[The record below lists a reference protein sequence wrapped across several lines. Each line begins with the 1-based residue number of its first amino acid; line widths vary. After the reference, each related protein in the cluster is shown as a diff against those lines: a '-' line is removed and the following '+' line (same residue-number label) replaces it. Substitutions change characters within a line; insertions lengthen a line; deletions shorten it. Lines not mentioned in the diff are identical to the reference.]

1 LLESSTMRNCCNFL
15 VSLFVIHAIK
25 DSATKYLLVDIEPTG
40 RVETERFTTE
50 NLKKCMIC
58 EWIPG
63 MDRPNG
69 KCRDENDLGTKREC
83 PDEYYNTCFK
93 LIRPCRS
100 SSKPGCKEILRGC
113 KFDKIS
119 GSVCYPENEDE
130 EKVTC
135 FKLVKTVPD
144 ICSFA
149 SARVIIVMDLK
160 LIISNQST

>member
-1 LLESSTMRNCCNFL
+1 MRNCCNFL

-25 DSATKYLLVDIEPTG
+25 DSATKYLLVDIEATEK
-40 RVETERFTTE
+40 VETERFTTE

-58 EWIPG
+58 EWITG
-63 MDRPNG
+63 TNRPNG

-83 PDEYYNTCFK
+83 PYESYNTCFK
-93 LIRPCRS
+93 LVRPC

-130 EKVTC
+130 EKLC
-135 FKLVKTVPD
+135 LCSGDYCNGSEIDNLEPINLASGLSKPRAWFKK
-144 ICSFA
+144 FN
-149 SARVIIVMDLK
+149 K
-160 LIISNQST
+160 KKQ